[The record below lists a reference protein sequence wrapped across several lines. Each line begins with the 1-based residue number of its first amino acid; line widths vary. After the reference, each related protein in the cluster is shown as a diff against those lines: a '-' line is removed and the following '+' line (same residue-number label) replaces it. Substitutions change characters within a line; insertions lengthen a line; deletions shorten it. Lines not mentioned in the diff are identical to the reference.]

1 MIGRQ
6 FGILPSQPPTCTIT
20 VPSALFFT
28 VSSSEEYVCAFAA
41 AFMNAQARTAVTFLF
56 CRVMQGKNYGGDYF
70 IASVSTTFHQVW
82 SGLNEVMREAIRAVR
97 SPRSFS
103 YTSPSLLMMKVMM
116 PELPYSAG

>member
-1 MIGRQ
+1 LVQQARTCTNA
-6 FGILPSQPPTCTIT
+6 LPSAVCFP
-20 VPSALFFT
+20 

-41 AFMNAQARTAVTFLF
+41 AFMNAKARTAVTFLF
-56 CRVMQGKNYGGDYF
+56 CRVMKGKNYGGVYF
-70 IASVSTTFHQVW
+70 ITSVSTTFLQVW